1 MFSYEVHALN
11 RLKQSLFELGRF
23 GPAILDPETKKWAD
37 QTSKTLRQTPY
48 PSRRPGQRY
57 VRKGRLTASW
67 RYERRGMGH
76 YAIFNRANRGGRF
89 YAGYVVGRGKQAWM
103 HKGRWWVT
111 EDIIEKRIPK
121 LVEGLRR
128 RVEEVFNG

>member
-1 MFSYEVHALN
+1 MFSYEVHGLN

-48 PSRRPGQRY
+48 PAKRPKQRY
-57 VRKGRLTASW
+57 RRTGRLTSSW

-76 YAIFNRANRGGRF
+76 YVIINRANRGGRF
-89 YAGYVVGRGKQAWM
+89 YGPFVVGRGRQFWA
-103 HKGRWWVT
+103 HKGRWWVA
-111 EDIIEKRIPK
+111 EDVIEKRIPK
-121 LVEGLRR
+121 LVEWLQR
-128 RVEEVFNG
+128 RVEATFSG